1 MNNTDEFHNNP
12 EQKKKVTKNVNTISH
27 SKSSLK
33 GKILYG
39 DSHLRGKNTKKYEK
53 VITIIKT
60 VDTSRVRK
68 KYDQGKGASRM
79 PEIFCISTWAVVRWS
94 LH

>member
-1 MNNTDEFHNNP
+1 MKNTDEFHNNP

-68 KYDQGKGASRM
+68 KSMIREKVLLGCQKYSVSPPG
-79 PEIFCISTWAVVRWS
+79 
-94 LH
+94 L